1 MCFLCEKL
9 LVKADSLQ
17 SIQSSFRITNR
28 SGIHKQPL
36 QLSDCRVKPLC
47 KTLTLSFQQVLRTL
61 IDLLPSEPAVQQVT
75 LDFEK
80 ALWLAFRSILPAVKI
95 QGCVFHWTQAVWRK
109 VSKRKQMKQITNA
122 RGLTTSRL
130 FTQFKMTYQTDA
142 YYYMNLLACYV
153 WAVRVTI

>member
-17 SIQSSFRITNR
+17 SIQSSFRITKR

-36 QLSDCRVKPLC
+36 QLSDCRVKPLR
-47 KTLTLSFQQVLRTL
+47 KILTLSFQQVLRTL
-61 IDLLPSEPAVQQVT
+61 IDLLPSEPAVQRVT

-95 QGCVFHWTQAVWRK
+95 QGCVFHWTQAAWRK
-109 VSKRKQMKQITNA
+109 VSKRQMKQIRNA
-122 RGLTTSRL
+122 RGLTSSRL
-130 FTQFKMTYQTDA
+130 ITQFKMTYQTDA